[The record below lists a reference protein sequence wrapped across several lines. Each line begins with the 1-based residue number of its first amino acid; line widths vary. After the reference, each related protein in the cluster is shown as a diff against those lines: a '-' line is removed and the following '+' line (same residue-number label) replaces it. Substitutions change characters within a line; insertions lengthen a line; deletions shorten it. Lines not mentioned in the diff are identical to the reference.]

1 MSLLYLKLLAMN
13 YGISFPTYFKFLI
26 FGRKC
31 TLSSVFFLTDRVIGK
46 LGNIFEIFKNFVKQ
60 AHLQVNLICLTFL
73 HKKELEEN

>member
-1 MSLLYLKLLAMN
+1 M
-13 YGISFPTYFKFLI
+13 YFI
-26 FGRKC
+26 IG
-31 TLSSVFFLTDRVIGK
+31 VFLTDRVIGK